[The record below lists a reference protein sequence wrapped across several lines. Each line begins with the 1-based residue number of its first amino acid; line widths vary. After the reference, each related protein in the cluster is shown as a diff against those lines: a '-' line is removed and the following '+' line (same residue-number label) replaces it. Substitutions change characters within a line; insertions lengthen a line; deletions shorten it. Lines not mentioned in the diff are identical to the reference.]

1 VAPGPT
7 HPPKY
12 SMSYMPNEEP
22 VRELSAQ
29 LLAAQDQETIN
40 RIGSEL
46 RQALREHI
54 EQLRKK
60 LVVLHVTP
68 PNKDRTAD

>member
-1 VAPGPT
+1 VHGARPFSG
-7 HPPKY
+7 
-12 SMSYMPNEEP
+12 MPNEER
-22 VRELSAQ
+22 VSELSAQ
-29 LLAAQDQETIN
+29 LLAAQDEETIN

-60 LVVLHVTP
+60 LVVLHVRAP
-68 PNKDRTAD
+68 DKDGAAD